1 MIQVDALTKTFDH
14 FTAVDRITFNVGRGE
29 VLALL
34 GPNGA
39 GKTTTI
45 RMLTAIL
52 TPTSGN
58 AMVAGFN
65 VCEQPEKVR
74 SQVGVLT
81 EHHGLYVRM
90 NAVEYLGFYGDL
102 YALPTDVRERRVNEL
117 LEKFSLV
124 HEAKKRLGEYS
135 KGMRQKLALA
145 RALLHDP
152 PVLLLDE
159 PTSAMDPES
168 AYMVR
173 ESIRTLKSNER
184 TVIICTHNLNEA
196 EQLADQILIIRKGK
210 KILSG
215 TPQDIKQ
222 HLLGNPLYE
231 VKINGS
237 IDDNLL
243 ETNFGTP
250 ISSFGQDWLQFEI
263 DDPLRQNPEIFRSLM
278 AANIGVISFKEVPRS
293 LDDAY
298 LKAVNLGDNDRVG

>member
-1 MIQVDALTKTFDH
+1 MIQVEGLTKTFDH
-14 FTAVDRITFNVGRGE
+14 FTAVDRITFSVGRGE

-52 TPTSGN
+52 TPTYGK
-58 AMVAGFN
+58 AMVAGFD
-65 VCEQPEKVR
+65 VGEQPEKVR
-74 SQVGVLT
+74 AQVGVLT

-90 NAVEYLGFYGDL
+90 NAVEYLRFYGDL
-102 YALPTDVRERRVNEL
+102 YALPIDVRDERVNEL
-117 LEKFSLV
+117 LEKFSLID
-124 HEAKKRLGEYS
+124 EAKKRLGEYS

-168 AYMVR
+168 AHMVR
-173 ESIRTLKSNER
+173 ESIRTLKSNDR

-196 EQLADQILIIRKGK
+196 EQLADQIVIIRKGK
-210 KILSG
+210 IILSG

-222 HLLGNPLYE
+222 HLLGNPLY
-231 VKINGS
+231 VVL
-237 IDDNLL
+237 IDGQVDGTLL
-243 ETNFGTP
+243 ERSFGAP
-250 ISSFGQDWLQFEI
+250 IASFGQNWLQFEI
-263 DDPLRQNPEIFRSLM
+263 ENPIRQNPEILRTLM
-278 AANIGVISFKEVPRS
+278 SANIGVITFNEVPRS
-293 LDDAY
+293 LEDAY
-298 LKAVNLGDNDRVG
+298 LKAVNLGENDHVG